1 MITSEVCVQKFKDDY
16 RFRLAEKSINLYLL
30 ATEQLLDYCS
40 KPFYELT
47 TRDIRNWLVHLED
60 NEYKPITV
68 KSKLAGI
75 KLFYKYCKEEE
86 LVKHDPAVS
95 IPFPEIEDR
104 LPHYLEHSQLLQLRR
119 IVENRVDERA
129 VIEVLYATGVRIGE
143 LVAMKKEEINWS
155 ERIITIPNG
164 KRKKARMVLF
174 TRYCG
179 EYLRKYLDERDDD
192 HQYVF
197 VNPSAT
203 GPASIR
209 TIQDRFMSYKKDLGI
224 HLSPHTLRH
233 TFAAHLAIKGMPLA
247 CIQDLLGHDS
257 PHQTQLYA
265 RLYSHARKEMYD
277 EWM

>member
-16 RFRLAEKSINLYLL
+16 RFRLSEKSIILYQL
-30 ATEQLLDYCS
+30 AIVQLLDFCS
-40 KPFYELT
+40 KPFYELA
-47 TRDIRNWLVHLED
+47 TRDIRNWLVHLDE
-60 NEYKPITV
+60 NEYKPVTV

-95 IPFPEIEDR
+95 IPFPEIEDQ
-104 LPHYLEHSQLLQLRR
+104 LPHYLENSQLLQLRR
-119 IVENRVDERA
+119 IVENRVYERA

-164 KRKKARMVLF
+164 KRKKARIVLF
-174 TRYCG
+174 TRSCG
-179 EYLRKYLDERDDD
+179 EYLRKYLEERGDDL
-192 HQYVF
+192 QYVF
-197 VNPSAT
+197 VNTSGT

-209 TIQDRFMSYKKDLGI
+209 TIQDRFMSYRKDLGI
-224 HLSPHTLRH
+224 HLSPHILRH

-247 CIQDLLGHDS
+247 CIHDYIVMQEKKCMMS
-257 PHQTQLYA
+257 
-265 RLYSHARKEMYD
+265 
-277 EWM
+277 